1 MTGPERIPGAESVI
15 RLLVSDVD
23 GTLVP
28 PDKALTARTIEAA
41 ARLAAA
47 GIGFTLI
54 SSRPPRGMQYLIEPL
69 AIDLP
74 YAAFNGGAI
83 AGPGGE
89 TLEAHPLSEPI
100 ARRAI
105 ALLEAGGVDA
115 WVFAGDAWL
124 LRDPAG
130 HNVDR
135 ERRTVRFDPTPV
147 ADFDT
152 LPGAIGKIVGVSSDP
167 GRLDACED
175 RVRAS
180 LGDDASISRSQAYY
194 LDISS
199 PRATKGQGLT
209 AICQRIGVPLSET
222 AVIGDMFNDVSM
234 FEVAGLAVCM
244 GQSPDAVKAAAG
256 FVTGPNT
263 HDGFAEAVE
272 RIILPRASRAVG

>member
-1 MTGPERIPGAESVI
+1 VTGADEAPRNGPSI

-28 PDKALTARTIEAA
+28 PDKALTEKTISAA
-41 ARLAAA
+41 ASLNAA

-54 SSRPPRGMQYLIEPL
+54 SSRPPRGMDYLIDPL
-69 AIDLP
+69 GLDLP
-74 YAAFNGGAI
+74 IAAFNGGTI
-83 AGPGGE
+83 TGRGGAVFE
-89 TLEAHPLSEPI
+89 THPLAESV

-105 ALLEAGGVDA
+105 DLLEAAGVDA

-124 LRDPAG
+124 VRDPAG

-180 LGDDASISRSQAYY
+180 LGDSASISRSQAYY

-199 PRATKGQGLT
+199 PRATKGQGLR
-209 AICQRIGVPLSET
+209 ALCQRIGIPLSET

-272 RIILPRASRAVG
+272 RIILPRGPRAGG